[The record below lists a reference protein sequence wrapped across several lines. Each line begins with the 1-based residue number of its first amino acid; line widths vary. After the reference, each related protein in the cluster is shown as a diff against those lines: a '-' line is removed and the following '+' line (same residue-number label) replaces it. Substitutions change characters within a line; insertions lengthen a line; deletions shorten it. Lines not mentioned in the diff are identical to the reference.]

1 MKTSTSATSI
11 RITLVVFTTIVSML
25 IFRTI
30 SEPMKDFSASAMF
43 LSFVLCFGILPMF
56 VIGLYE
62 RALSKMEEETRK
74 KASREAI
81 TDFFETL
88 SRFEDKKF
96 HDLVMSKEVKIEDN
110 RGNFMGTTTVS
121 MMMESKKEEFLKTLK

>member
-43 LSFVLCFGILPMF
+43 FSFILCFGILPMF
-56 VIGLYE
+56 GIGLYE

-88 SRFEDKKF
+88 SRFEDRKF

>member
-1 MKTSTSATSI
+1 
-11 RITLVVFTTIVSML
+11 
-25 IFRTI
+25 
-30 SEPMKDFSASAMF
+30 
-43 LSFVLCFGILPMF
+43 MF

-88 SRFEDKKF
+88 SRFEDRKF